1 MRSDTEDPVSSALNS
16 ARALKTALSVATGLV
31 VLVLAGLAWTV
42 VASLR
47 HLEGVAERQLHI
59 ERLRGTIV
67 HLDEVLTMSARM
79 GAATGDPQWET
90 RYREIDPGL
99 SRALREALALAPQ
112 VGAAAV
118 VRRTEA
124 ANTALVQIES
134 RVFELVRQND
144 LEAARA
150 ALSSEEHGRQ
160 KGIYA
165 AGMDALDAALEQSV
179 HEAIDGEVRRV
190 RVVLAVSAAMLG
202 LFGLCWV
209 VASRAMDRRSALL
222 AQDRERL
229 FRLSAELEELNATL
243 DLRVAQRTRQVAESE
258 EKFRS
263 IVESTTEW
271 IWAVDGEGRFTYS
284 NPALSGILGYSPD
297 ELLGRESL
305 DLLHPED
312 RPRVESGRR
321 QSLAARQGWSHQLRR
336 WRHRDGSYRFL
347 EGNAAPILDEQG
359 QVAGWRG
366 IDRDVTESRRQQEE
380 LQIAKDA
387 AEAASHAKSEEI
399 ERRRRVEA
407 DLELQA
413 SVVQNMREGL
423 CLVRLEDASIAYA
436 NPKFEEMFGY
446 DPGELSGLPAAVL
459 VYDDGTG
466 FAERRSREIL
476 VEVNRSGAADSEIE
490 SVRRDGRRFW
500 CHVRTSVMTHAAYGR
515 VGVTIQDDISER
527 KATAEALRQSERRFE
542 MLADAMPQMVWAAR
556 PDGWLDYFNQRWFD
570 YTGLTFEQ
578 SEGSGWAST
587 IHPDDVPA
595 AIEAWTRSLG
605 TGETLAIECRVKQAS
620 DGAFRWHLVRAVPAR
635 GPDGEVQR
643 WYGTCT
649 EIEGQRTAREAAEA
663 ANRVKSEE
671 IERRRG
677 VEADLELQA
686 TVVRNMR
693 EGVYLVRTDDRTIVY
708 ANPKFEE
715 MFGYG
720 PGEMCG
726 LPAQAVNYDDGTG
739 LAERRAREVLAEVE
753 RSGSANYEV
762 ENVHR
767 DGRRFFCQ
775 GRASAIIHA
784 SFGRVAVAVQ
794 QDVSERKASAEALRQ
809 SERRFEM
816 LADSMPQI
824 VWAARPDGWTEYFN
838 QRWFDYSG
846 LTYEET
852 EGVGWASR
860 IHPEDAVRAVGAWT
874 QSVAT
879 GAPFELEYRLQAA
892 DGTYRWHLVRGIPTR
907 APDGEI
913 QRWYGTCT
921 DIEDQRT
928 AMEAAE
934 AANRAKSEF
943 LANMS
948 HEIRTP
954 MNGIIGMTELLLGTP
969 VTREQREYL
978 KMVRDSADGLLEVIN
993 DILDFSK
1000 VEAGRVELD
1009 ARPFSARDTVART
1022 ARALG
1027 GAAEAKGLELS
1038 FRVAPDVP
1046 DRLVGDD
1053 GRLRQVVVNLVS
1065 NAIKFTERGEV
1076 VVEVEKEW
1084 QRDGQVALHVVVRD
1098 TGIGIAPERRQAI
1111 FSPFTQADGTTTRRY
1126 GGTGLGLSIS
1136 SQLVHLMGGRM
1147 WVESEVGRGSA
1158 FQFTVPLGLSE
1169 GEAPAPSVPGLASL
1183 QDLPVLVV
1191 DDQETNRRILEEMLR
1206 AWGFAPTSVTGGEA
1220 ALSALRDAREEGRS
1234 FGLVILDAQMPVMD
1248 GFAVAERIR
1257 QEPALAATTVMML
1270 SSSGQAG
1277 EAARCR
1283 ELGSIPYVV
1292 KPVDPS
1298 HLLNTILAALA
1309 PSVVEQSFSPETASI
1324 APRGR
1329 PLRVLLA
1336 EDNKINQ
1343 RLVVAILEKHGHTV
1357 VLAVNGREAVACAHR
1372 RGLDIALLD
1381 VQMPEMDGFQAT
1393 AAIRAAEKQ
1402 TGRHLP
1408 IVALTARA
1416 LKGDREA
1423 CLAAGMDDYLSK
1435 PIRTAELLSIL
1446 ERLGGDAGPAP
1457 SASTSF
1463 EPAFDPEDVL
1473 TRVGGDRKLL
1483 AEMVDIFRVESPR
1496 MLADLRRCLETGDAR
1511 GVMEAAH
1518 ALKGCVGNF
1527 GGRAAADAALALERM
1542 GREGVLSGGGARLLE
1557 LEREVDGLRNDLAR
1571 MGEDAPA

>member
-1 MRSDTEDPVSSALNS
+1 MRSDAEDPVSSGLNS
-16 ARALKTALSVATGLV
+16 ALALKTALSVATGLF

-42 VASLR
+42 VASLAQ
-47 HLEGVAERQLHI
+47 LEDVTERQLRI
-59 ERLRGTIV
+59 ERLRATIV
-67 HLDEVLTMSARM
+67 HYDEVLTMSARM

-90 RYREIDPGL
+90 RYREFDPGL
-99 SRALREALALAPQ
+99 SRALREALALAPE

-124 ANTALVQIES
+124 ANSALVQIEN

-150 ALSSEEHGRQ
+150 ALSSAEYGRQ

-165 AGMDALDAALEQSV
+165 AGMDALDAALEQSGRQ
-179 HEAIDGEVRRV
+179 AIDGEVRRV

-202 LFGLCWV
+202 LLGLCWV
-209 VASRAMDRRSALL
+209 VASRAMNRRSASL

-229 FRLSAELEELNATL
+229 LRLSAELEELNATL
-243 DLRVAQRTRQVAESE
+243 DLKVAQRTRQLAESE
-258 EKFRS
+258 EKFRG
-263 IVESTTEW
+263 IVESTTDW

-297 ELLGRESL
+297 ELLGRTSL

-321 QSLAARQGWSHQLRR
+321 HSLAARRGWSHHLRR

-347 EGNAAPILDEQG
+347 EGNAVPVFDEQG

-366 IDRDVTESRRQQEE
+366 IDRDVTESRRLQEKM
-380 LQIAKDA
+380 QIAKDA
-387 AEAASHAKSEEI
+387 AEAASRAKSEEI

-413 SVVQNMREGL
+413 TVVQKMREGL
-423 CLVRLEDASIAYA
+423 CLVRMDDGSIAYA
-436 NPKFEEMFGY
+436 NPKFEEMLGY
-446 DPGELSGLPAAVL
+446 GPGELSGLPGAVL

-476 VEVNRSGAADSEIE
+476 VELNRSGAADFEIE

-500 CHVRTSVMTHAAYGR
+500 SHVRTSVMTHAAYGR

-527 KATAEALRQSERRFE
+527 KASAEALRQSERRFE
-542 MLADAMPQMVWAAR
+542 LLADAMPQMVWTAR
-556 PDGWLDYFNQRWFD
+556 PDGRTEYFNQRWFD

-578 SEGSGWAST
+578 SEGSGWAAA
-587 IHPDDVPA
+587 IHPADAPTAVDT
-595 AIEAWTRSLG
+595 WTRCIR
-605 TGETLAIECRVKQAS
+605 TGEAGGVECRIKRAS
-620 DGAFRWHLVRAVPAR
+620 DGA
-635 GPDGEVQR
+635 
-643 WYGTCT
+643 
-649 EIEGQRTAREAAEA
+649 
-663 ANRVKSEE
+663 
-671 IERRRG
+671 
-677 VEADLELQA
+677 
-686 TVVRNMR
+686 
-693 EGVYLVRTDDRTIVY
+693 
-708 ANPKFEE
+708 
-715 MFGYG
+715 
-720 PGEMCG
+720 
-726 LPAQAVNYDDGTG
+726 
-739 LAERRAREVLAEVE
+739 
-753 RSGSANYEV
+753 
-762 ENVHR
+762 
-767 DGRRFFCQ
+767 
-775 GRASAIIHA
+775 
-784 SFGRVAVAVQ
+784 
-794 QDVSERKASAEALRQ
+794 
-809 SERRFEM
+809 
-816 LADSMPQI
+816 
-824 VWAARPDGWTEYFN
+824 
-838 QRWFDYSG
+838 
-846 LTYEET
+846 
-852 EGVGWASR
+852 
-860 IHPEDAVRAVGAWT
+860 
-874 QSVAT
+874 
-879 GAPFELEYRLQAA
+879 
-892 DGTYRWHLVRGIPTR
+892 YRWHLIRSVPILG
-907 APDGEI
+907 PDGEI
-913 QRWYGTCT
+913 QRWYGTNT
-921 DIEDQRT
+921 DIEDQRI
-928 AMEAAE
+928 AKDAAE
-934 AANRAKSEF
+934 AASLAKSEF

-978 KMVRDSADGLLEVIN
+978 KMVRDSADGLLQVIN

-1000 VEAGRVELD
+1000 IEAGRMELD

-1022 ARALG
+1022 ARGLG

-1046 DRLVGDD
+1046 DRLVGDE
-1053 GRLRQVVVNLVS
+1053 GRLRQVVVNLVG

-1084 QRDGQVALHVVVRD
+1084 QRDGQVAVHVVVRD
-1098 TGIGIAPERRQAI
+1098 TGVGIAPERREAI
-1111 FSPFTQADGTTTRRY
+1111 FSPFTQADGSTTRRY

-1158 FQFTVPLGLSE
+1158 FHFTVPLGLSE
-1169 GEAPAPSVPGLASL
+1169 GEGPAPSVPGLASL

-1191 DDQETNRRILEEMLR
+1191 DDQATNRRILEEMLR

-1234 FGLVILDAQMPVMD
+1234 FGLVILDAHMPVMD

-1270 SSSGQAG
+1270 SSSGQAS
-1277 EAARCR
+1277 EATRCR

-1298 HLLNTILAALA
+1298 HLLNTILATLA
-1309 PSVVEQSFSPETASI
+1309 PSAAGQSLSPETASI

-1329 PLRVLLA
+1329 PRRVLLA

-1357 VLAVNGREAVACAHR
+1357 VLAVNGREAVAYAHR
-1372 RGLDIALLD
+1372 RGFDIALLD

-1393 AAIRAAEKQ
+1393 AAIRAAEKG

-1435 PIRTAELLSIL
+1435 PIRTEELLSIL
-1446 ERLGGDAGPAP
+1446 ERLGGEAGPAP
-1457 SASTSF
+1457 PASTSV
-1463 EPAFDPEDVL
+1463 EPAFDSENLL

-1483 AEMVDIFRVESPR
+1483 AEIVDIFRVESPR

-1527 GGRAAADAALALERM
+1527 GGRAAADAASALERM
-1542 GREGVLSGGGARLLE
+1542 GREGALSGGGARLLE
-1557 LEREVDGLRNDLAR
+1557 LEREVDRLRNDLAR